1 MSADKQSQRG
11 KFPRRH
17 FLRGLGAGIALPAF
31 ASLGGTRLLASQES
45 AALATSST
53 GAPLRTAFVYFP
65 NGSIPGTWW
74 PTQTGT
80 DFQLTGSLEPLAKLK
95 SHLQILGGLDQ
106 ANANGDKDGAGDHA
120 RGNSVFLTGVRLNKS
135 ATDIRAGVSIDQAI
149 AAHVGAQTMLPSLEM
164 SCDSEQPTGDCD
176 SGYACAYV
184 YNVSW
189 KSPTTPMAPERN
201 PRLVF
206 ERLFGAGSQN
216 ERAANLRRRRAE
228 QRSILD
234 FVMEDARQMESRLA
248 EQDRGKL
255 DQYLTGVREIEQRLE
270 RAERAARPKDPG
282 IDAPAGISQD
292 YAEHIAITFDM
303 MLLAFQ
309 SDLTRV
315 STLMLSHDGS
325 NRSFDQI
332 GITEGHHDL
341 SHHQNQQDR
350 VNKLTQIDR
359 WYVEQLAKFLEK
371 LKNTPDVDGKS
382 LLDNSMI
389 VYGSGNADGNR
400 HTHANLPIVLAGGGG
415 GSLQTGR
422 YVNHG
427 SQPLCNLFLSLADRM
442 GVTWLDRFGDS
453 TARLADV

>member
-1 MSADKQSQRG
+1 
-11 KFPRRH
+11 
-17 FLRGLGAGIALPAF
+17 
-31 ASLGGTRLLASQES
+31 
-45 AALATSST
+45 
-53 GAPLRTAFVYFP
+53 
-65 NGSIPGTWW
+65 
-74 PTQTGT
+74 
-80 DFQLTGSLEPLAKLK
+80 
-95 SHLQILGGLDQ
+95 
-106 ANANGDKDGAGDHA
+106 
-120 RGNSVFLTGVRLNKS
+120 
-135 ATDIRAGVSIDQAI
+135 
-149 AAHVGAQTMLPSLEM
+149 MLPSLEM

-184 YNVSW
+184 YNISW

-206 ERLFGAGSQN
+206 ERLFGAGSPG

-234 FVMEDARQMESRLA
+234 FVMEDARQMESRLGA
-248 EQDRGKL
+248 ADRGKL
-255 DQYLTGVREIEQRLE
+255 DQYLTGVREIEQRLA
-270 RAERAARPKDPG
+270 RAERAAQPNDVRTE
-282 IDAPAGISQD
+282 APAGISQD

-325 NRSFDQI
+325 NRSFDHI

-341 SHHQNQQDR
+341 SHHRDDADR
-350 VNKLTQIDR
+350 INKLCQIDR
-359 WYVEQLAKFLEK
+359 WYVEQLAKFLER
-371 LKNTPDVDGKS
+371 LGDTPDVDGKT

-389 VYGSGNADGNR
+389 LYGSGNADGNR
-400 HTHANLPIVLAGGGG
+400 HTHSNLPIVLAGGGG
-415 GSLQTGR
+415 GTLKTGR

-442 GVTWLDRFGDS
+442 GVTGLERFGDS
-453 TARLADV
+453 TGRIGDV

>member
-1 MSADKQSQRG
+1 MSHGDKQTG

-17 FLRGLGAGIALPAF
+17 FLRGLGAGITLPAF
-31 ASLGGTRLLASQES
+31 ASLGGSRAFASQETTM
-45 AALATSST
+45 LATSAT

-65 NGSIPGTWW
+65 NGSIPGSWW
-74 PTQTGT
+74 PSQTGT
-80 DFQLTGSLEPLAKLK
+80 DFQLTGSLEPLEKLK
-95 SHLQILGGLDQ
+95 SHLQVLGGLDQ
-106 ANANGDKDGAGDHA
+106 QNAKGDKDGAGDHA

-135 ATDIRAGVSIDQAI
+135 ATDIRAGISIDQAI
-149 AAHVGAQTMLPSLEM
+149 AAHVGEQTMLPSLEM
-164 SCDSEQPTGDCD
+164 SCDSEQPSGDCD

-206 ERLFGAGSQN
+206 ERLFGAGSQG

-248 EQDRGKL
+248 AADRGKL

-270 RAERAARPKDPG
+270 RAERAAQVKDPG

-292 YAEHIAITFDM
+292 YAEHIGITFDM

-315 STLMLSHDGS
+315 STLMLAHDGS
-325 NRSFDQI
+325 NRSFDHI

-341 SHHQNQQDR
+341 SHHGNNEER
-350 VNKLTQIDR
+350 VKKLTRIDR

-389 VYGSGNADGNR
+389 LYGSGNADGNR
-400 HTHANLPIVLAGGGG
+400 HTHENLPIVLAGGGG
-415 GSLQTGR
+415 GTLQTGR
-422 YVNHG
+422 YMNHG

-442 GVTWLDRFGDS
+442 GVKDLERFGDS
-453 TARLADV
+453 TGRLADV

>member
-1 MSADKQSQRG
+1 MQTS
-11 KFPRRH
+11 KFPRRQ
-17 FLRGLGAGIALPAF
+17 FLRGLGAGIALPALT
-31 ASLGGTRLLASQES
+31 SLGGSRLFASQELNT
-45 AALATSST
+45 LATSAT

-65 NGSIPGTWW
+65 NGSIPAAWW
-74 PTQTGT
+74 PSQTGT
-80 DFQLTGSLEPLAKLK
+80 DFQLSGSLEPLQKLK

-106 ANANGDKDGAGDHA
+106 ENAKGDKDGAGDHA

-135 ATDIRAGVSIDQAI
+135 ATDIRAGISIDQAI
-149 AAHVGAQTMLPSLEM
+149 AAHVGEQTMLPSLEM

-206 ERLFGAGSQN
+206 ERLFGAGSQS

-234 FVMEDARQMESRLA
+234 FVMEDARQMEGRLA
-248 EQDRGKL
+248 VADRGKL

-270 RAERAARPKDPG
+270 RAERAAQVKDPG

-292 YAEHIAITFDM
+292 YAEHIGITFDM

-325 NRSFDQI
+325 NRSFDHI

-341 SHHQNQQDR
+341 SHHRHDEDR
-350 VNKLTQIDR
+350 VKKLTQIDR

-389 VYGSGNADGNR
+389 LYGSGNADGNR
-400 HTHANLPIVLAGGGG
+400 HTHVNLPIVLAGGGG
-415 GSLQTGR
+415 GTLKTGR

-442 GVTWLDRFGDS
+442 GVTGLERFGDS
-453 TARLADV
+453 TGRIGDV